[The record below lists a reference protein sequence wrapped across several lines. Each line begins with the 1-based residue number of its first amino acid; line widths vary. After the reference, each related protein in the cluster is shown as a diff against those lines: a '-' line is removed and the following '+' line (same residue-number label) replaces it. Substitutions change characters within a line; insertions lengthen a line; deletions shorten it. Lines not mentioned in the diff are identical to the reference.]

1 MTKAVVGSLRSPGS
15 PSGNCTLQGRKRVA
29 YKAQSPVQ
37 KTEIISAKASG
48 MSGLAIS
55 KLFDIGKAQVYSVL
69 QRWDQ
74 NNDLSRRQG
83 SGRPRKS
90 TAKQDQKIILGNKR
104 NPGITGKQL
113 KWLNPDITLCD
124 STYRNRIYDHG
135 EFGSY

>member
-55 KLFDIGKAQVYSVL
+55 KLFDIGKSQVYSVGTKTMISVEDRGPVDRGNL
-69 QRWDQ
+69 PP
-74 NNDLSRRQG
+74 NKTRR
-83 SGRPRKS
+83 S
-90 TAKQDQKIILGNKR
+90 
-104 NPGITGKQL
+104 
-113 KWLNPDITLCD
+113 
-124 STYRNRIYDHG
+124 
-135 EFGSY
+135 F